1 MTLDIIG
8 TLHDISGD
16 PEQPTVTALDGYH
29 VNSTELAPAWEAYLV
44 VPTTPRRVFAGVDT
58 FCYRFPSEEDWLDKQ
73 SEVFA

>member
-29 VNSTELAPAWEAYLV
+29 VNSSEPVPVWEAHLV
-44 VPTTPRRVFAGVDT
+44 VPTNPKRVFAGADT
-58 FCYRFPSEEDWLDKQ
+58 FFYRFPSESVWLECAQ
-73 SEVFA
+73 EL